1 MLPVKVINK
10 EFYVDD
16 RHDKH
21 NKHDKRNM
29 TETEQQFKMYRHK
42 NCMHFSFLVAA
53 SLFLLHN
60 VLGTWESVIHTIIN
74 T

>member
-1 MLPVKVINK
+1 MLHVKVINK
-10 EFYVDD
+10 EFYVDE

-21 NKHDKRNM
+21 KHDKRNM
-29 TETEQQFKMYRHK
+29 TETEKKKFKMCRHK
-42 NCMHFSFLVAA
+42 GCMHFSFLVAA

-60 VLGTWESVIHTIIN
+60 VLAKWESVIHTIKD